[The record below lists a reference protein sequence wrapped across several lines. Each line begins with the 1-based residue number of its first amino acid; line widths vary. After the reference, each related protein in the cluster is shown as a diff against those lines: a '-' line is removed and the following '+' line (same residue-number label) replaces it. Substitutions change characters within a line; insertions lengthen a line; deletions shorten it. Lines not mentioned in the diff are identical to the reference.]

1 MSPDRAGGVVVRRTR
16 DGWRVEGS
24 DGGGSA
30 APQGQEDDAVL
41 PDLVSAMV
49 LAELLADD
57 VPRPRKPAFAE
68 STAAPCGGADASRA
82 DASRADASRAD
93 ASQAGAADADRI
105 DAGRGSAAGI
115 GTGGP
120 GEAETTRLKA
130 TIVQLEHALAARVRI
145 EQAIGVL
152 SERHRLSPRQAFGL
166 LRKVARSGGRR
177 VHDLAGDVVASA
189 TNPLLLLPTEL
200 ARTPVPQPARRRSHR
215 SRGE

>member
-1 MSPDRAGGVVVRRTR
+1 MSPDRAASAEQAGNAASPAADPQAGPPGGAGGVVVRRTL

-24 DGGGSA
+24 AGGGSA
-30 APQGQEDDAVL
+30 PPGHGQEDDAVL

-68 STAAPCGGADASRA
+68 
-82 DASRADASRAD
+82 
-93 ASQAGAADADRI
+93 AG
-105 DAGRGSAAGI
+105 
-115 GTGGP
+115 
-120 GEAETTRLKA
+120 TTRLKA

-152 SERHRLSPRQAFGL
+152 AERHRLSPRQAFGL

-177 VHDLAGDVVASA
+177 VHDVAGDVVASA
-189 TNPLLLLPTEL
+189 TNPLLLLPSEL
-200 ARTPVPQPARRRSHR
+200 ARTPVPPPARRRSHR
-215 SRGE
+215 RREE